1 MHNDGFRLTWRSLLF
16 GVARSNEINGAQKE
30 SPGRGGQSGLKR
42 AALKIYRVLRFR
54 QVVERLA
61 ERRGGRRR
69 PADQCVAHVRGR
81 ESGNGAVVAEERPAA
96 LPAAYRPSMGL
107 SSPSSTWLLSSQTR
121 LAQIVYTLGQ
131 YATAFQAKSF
141 GSTP

>member
-54 QVVERLA
+54 QVVERV
-61 ERRGGRRR
+61 
-69 PADQCVAHVRGR
+69 ADQCVAHARGR
-81 ESGNGAVVAEERPAA
+81 ESGNGAVVAEERPARVAGRVQA
-96 LPAAYRPSMGL
+96 LDGVVV
-107 SSPSSTWLLSSQTR
+107 T
-121 LAQIVYTLGQ
+121 V
-131 YATAFQAKSF
+131 
-141 GSTP
+141 

>member
-54 QVVERLA
+54 QVLPSA
-61 ERRGGRRR
+61 E
-69 PADQCVAHVRGR
+69 AAA
-81 ESGNGAVVAEERPAA
+81 SGPPTNAWLTPAA
-96 LPAAYRPSMGL
+96 ENPE
-107 SSPSSTWLLSSQTR
+107 T
-121 LAQIVYTLGQ
+121 GQ
-131 YATAFQAKSF
+131 
-141 GSTP
+141 

>member
-61 ERRGGRRR
+61 ERRGGRQR
-69 PADQCVAHVRGR
+69 PADQCVAHARGR
-81 ESGNGAVVAEERPAA
+81 ESGNGAVHA
-96 LPAAYRPSMGL
+96 LPRPRAHL
-107 SSPSSTWLLSSQTR
+107 
-121 LAQIVYTLGQ
+121 
-131 YATAFQAKSF
+131 
-141 GSTP
+141 

>member
-61 ERRGGRRR
+61 ERRGGCQW
-69 PADQCVAHVRGR
+69 PADQCVAHARGR
-81 ESGNGAVVAEERPAA
+81 ESGNGAVVAEERPARVAGRVQA
-96 LPAAYRPSMGL
+96 LDGVVV
-107 SSPSSTWLLSSQTR
+107 T
-121 LAQIVYTLGQ
+121 V
-131 YATAFQAKSF
+131 
-141 GSTP
+141 